1 MTKKI
6 KTLQV
11 AILSGAVVCF
21 ALITYIVITGMSSG
35 FDNAVMEFF
44 YGIRKPGL
52 DTLMELITYMANWET
67 IVIICLLLICFP
79 QTRRKA
85 GISVSIAALLS
96 TLVKAVIKTAV
107 ARPRPEESFFLI
119 EQSGFAYPSGH
130 AMTGMAV
137 YLLLFVLT
145 REYITD
151 SRKKNL
157 LSVIFVF
164 VAFAVGISRVYLG
177 VHFPTD
183 VIGGWV
189 LGAATVIVSL
199 MIWENL
205 KKRSPY
211 CSDLS

>member
-67 IVIICLLLICFP
+67 IVIICLLLMCFP

-199 MIWENL
+199 MIWDNL
-205 KKRSPY
+205 KKRSRY

>member
-1 MTKKI
+1 MTKKT
-6 KTLQV
+6 KTLQIV
-11 AILSGAVVCF
+11 LLIGAFICF
-21 ALITYIVITGMSSG
+21 ALVTYIVVTGRSSG
-35 FDNAVMEFF
+35 FDNTVMEFF
-44 YGIRKPGL
+44 YGIRRPGL

-79 QTRRKA
+79 QTRIKA

-96 TLVKAVIKTAV
+96 TLIKAVIKMAV

-145 REYITD
+145 RKYITD
-151 SRKKNL
+151 SKKKNL
-157 LSVIFVF
+157 LSAIFVF
-164 VAFAVGISRVYLG
+164 AAFAVGISRVYLG
-177 VHFPTD
+177 IHFPTD
-183 VIGGWV
+183 VIGGWA

-199 MIWENL
+199 MIWESL
-205 KKRSPY
+205 KKRFPY

>member
-145 REYITD
+145 REYITG
-151 SRKKNL
+151 SRKTNL

>member
-1 MTKKI
+1 MTKKT

-11 AILSGAVVCF
+11 AILSGAVICF

-85 GISVSIAALLS
+85 GISVSIASLLS

-137 YLLLFVLT
+137 YLLLLVLT

-151 SRKKNL
+151 SKKKNL

-199 MIWENL
+199 MIWDNL

>member
-107 ARPRPEESFFLI
+107 ARPRPEESLFLI

-137 YLLLFVLT
+137 YLLLLVLT

-151 SRKKNL
+151 SKKKNL

-183 VIGGWV
+183 VIGGWA
-189 LGAATVIVSL
+189 LGTATVIVSL
-199 MIWENL
+199 MIWDNL